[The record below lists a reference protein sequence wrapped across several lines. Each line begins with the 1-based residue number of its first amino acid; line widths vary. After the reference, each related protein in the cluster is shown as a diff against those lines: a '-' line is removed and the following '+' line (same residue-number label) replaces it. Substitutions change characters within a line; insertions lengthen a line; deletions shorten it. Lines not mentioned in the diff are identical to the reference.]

1 MVKALSF
8 SKQKKEESIVKEFI
22 NDLKNN
28 SKAVNATNIAVK
40 ATNSALAKSAFST
53 IKSIPHL
60 VDYILISTFSSMI
73 MYFYMINNN
82 CEKIF

>member
-8 SKQKKEESIVKEFI
+8 SKQKKEQSIVKEFI
-22 NDLKNN
+22 NDLKSN

-40 ATNSALAKSAFST
+40 ATNYALAKSTFST

-73 MYFYMINNN
+73 MYFYMVNNN